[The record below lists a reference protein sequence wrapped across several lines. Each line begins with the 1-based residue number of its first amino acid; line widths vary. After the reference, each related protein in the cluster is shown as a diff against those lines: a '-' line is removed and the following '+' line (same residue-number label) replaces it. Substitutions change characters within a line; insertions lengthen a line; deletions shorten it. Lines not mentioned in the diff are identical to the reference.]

1 MEQIEWDSLKLK
13 VNAMLD
19 GDAEVQAIPADV
31 SNLARML
38 CNAGDANP
46 ETRDSLEVS
55 VKNMLKPYPGFWA
68 KRGNQGILPASARAV
83 VDSACDEVERAAID
97 FWHSTETYTQ
107 PLLRKH
113 GKSTVSTYTDASDYA
128 SSLTKAIRKH
138 ANSLYKE
145 GAWDG
150 TLSGLS
156 DCVDADYGEEE

>member
-68 KRGNQGILPASARAV
+68 KRGNQGILPAL
-83 VDSACDEVERAAID
+83 ERAAID

-113 GKSTVSTYTDASDYA
+113 GKSTVSTYVDASDYA
-128 SSLTKAIRKH
+128 SSLTKTIRKH
-138 ANSLYKE
+138 ANSLFKS

>member
-55 VKNMLKPYPGFWA
+55 VKNMLKPYPGFGL
-68 KRGNQGILPASARAV
+68 KEVIKVFYLLQQEQLLILLV
-83 VDSACDEVERAAID
+83 M
-97 FWHSTETYTQ
+97 
-107 PLLRKH
+107 K
-113 GKSTVSTYTDASDYA
+113 
-128 SSLTKAIRKH
+128 
-138 ANSLYKE
+138 
-145 GAWDG
+145 
-150 TLSGLS
+150 
-156 DCVDADYGEEE
+156 